1 MQKNIF
7 VSSKVQTVEFKQKQ
21 LKLWLIAL
29 LFFMFILFGSS
40 NVRKS

>member
-7 VSSKVQTVEFKQKQ
+7 DSSKVQTAEFKQKQ
-21 LKLWLIAL
+21 LKLWLIAIL
-29 LFFMFILFGSS
+29 LFMFVLFGSS